1 MRILI
6 DTQAFIW
13 FVENNKNLPS
23 KIKKELENS
32 DNTVIVSIAS
42 LWEMTIKMSLGKLKV
57 NCEIEEMIQILYDN
71 GFNIL
76 PILPEHIIKLSTL
89 QYIHRDPFDRIIISQ
104 ALSENI
110 KLVSSDEIFDNYR
123 GVKRIWR

>member
-13 FVENNKNLPS
+13 FVENNKNLPV
-23 KIKKELENS
+23 KIKKELES
-32 DNTVIVSIAS
+32 SENTIIVSIAS

-57 NCEIEEMIQILYDN
+57 NCEIDIMIEKLYSN
-71 GFNIL
+71 GFELL

-89 QYIHRDPFDRIIISQ
+89 QYFHRDPFDRIIISQ
-104 ALSENI
+104 ALSEKI
-110 KLVSSDEIFDNYR
+110 KLVSSDEIFDLYPK
-123 GVKRIWR
+123 VTRIWK